1 MKKHFVMASFLSL
14 CSAAFGQT
22 RATELGLSFLSS
34 LIVIVMFIIV
44 LSIYVGLYVLVALMA
59 KRRNRSAALWVIV
72 SLLATPLLAIIILLC
87 IGKSNDYNNRNEWS

>member
-1 MKKHFVMASFLSL
+1 MVLVVLANNMKKHFVMASFLSL

-72 SLLATPLLAIIILLC
+72 SLLATPPDFVTQKTC
-87 IGKSNDYNNRNEWS
+87 IS

>member
-34 LIVIVMFIIV
+34 LIVMFIIV

-87 IGKSNDYNNRNEWS
+87 IGKSNYYNNRNEWS